1 MINWIIKGKYGR
13 LMAGEKMNK
22 KLISRRK
29 FLESVGI
36 LGAGTYLA
44 ACGKKSS
51 VSLPEP
57 QSSSVI
63 ATPLPTQV
71 IENAKTPDVGQN
83 YLAVVRGE
91 DIVEMTRRAVDAVG
105 GMQRFVKN
113 GNDVIIKP
121 NICTD
126 YYPYEYGATTNPL
139 VVATLV
145 SLAFGAG
152 AKRVRVM
159 DNPFGGSAQS
169 AYRQSAIEEAV
180 LGAGG
185 EMEVMNKN
193 KFRIMPIPD
202 GRDIKEWE
210 FYKDILDADVVI
222 DVPIAKHHGTTRLT
236 LGCKNLMGTILNRG
250 LIHANIGQRI
260 ADLTS
265 AVRPALTVVDAVR
278 TLMRNGPTG
287 GNLDDVRMT
296 NTIIASH
303 DIVAADSYAATLFG
317 LRGED
322 ISYIRAAADMG
333 LGSMNIKELKIE
345 EFSL

>member
-1 MINWIIKGKYGR
+1 MSK
-13 LMAGEKMNK
+13 K
-22 KLISRRK
+22 KLTRRE
-29 FLESVGI
+29 FLKSIGIVGTS
-36 LGAGTYLA
+36 AYVA
-44 ACGKKSS
+44 ACSRKDGAL
-51 VSLPEP
+51 LPNP
-57 QSSSVI
+57 QSDSVAFT
-63 ATPLPTQV
+63 ATPTERAVSSQV
-71 IENAKTPDVGQN
+71 ESGS

-91 DIVEMTRRAVDAVG
+91 DAVELTRRAVEAVG
-105 GMQRFVKN
+105 GMQRFVKA
-113 GNDVIIKP
+113 GDDVIVKP

-126 YYPYEYGATTNPL
+126 YYPFEYAATTNPF

-145 SLAFGAG
+145 SMALAAG

-169 AYRQSAIEEAV
+169 AYRKSGIGEAV
-180 LGAGG
+180 EAAGG

-193 KFRIMPIPD
+193 KFRKMPIED
-202 GRDIKEWE
+202 GRDIKEWV
-210 FYKDILDADVVI
+210 FYKDIRDADVVI

-236 LGCKNLMGTILNRG
+236 LGCKNMMGTILDRG

-265 AVRPALTVVDAVR
+265 AVRPALTVVDAIR

-287 GNLDDVRMT
+287 GDLNDVRLT

-303 DIVAADSYAATLFG
+303 DIVAADAYAATLFD

-333 LGSMNIKELKIE
+333 LGNMNLTEFKIE
-345 EFSL
+345 EFSV

>member
-1 MINWIIKGKYGR
+1 MSK
-13 LMAGEKMNK
+13 K
-22 KLISRRK
+22 KLTRRE
-29 FLESVGI
+29 FLKSIGIVGTS
-36 LGAGTYLA
+36 AYVA
-44 ACGKKSS
+44 ACSRKDGAL
-51 VSLPEP
+51 LPNP
-57 QSSSVI
+57 QSDSVAFT
-63 ATPLPTQV
+63 ATPTERAVSSQV
-71 IENAKTPDVGQN
+71 ESGS

-91 DIVEMTRRAVDAVG
+91 DAVELTRRAVEAVG
-105 GMQRFVKN
+105 GMQRFVKA
-113 GNDVIIKP
+113 GDDVIVKP

-126 YYPYEYGATTNPL
+126 YYPFEYAATTNPF

-145 SLAFGAG
+145 SMALAAG

-169 AYRQSAIEEAV
+169 AYRKSGIGEAV
-180 LGAGG
+180 EAAGG

-193 KFRIMPIPD
+193 KFRKMPIED
-202 GRDIKEWE
+202 GRDIKEWV
-210 FYKDILDADVVI
+210 FYKDIRDADVVI

-236 LGCKNLMGTILNRG
+236 LGCKNMMGTILDRG

-265 AVRPALTVVDAVR
+265 AVRPALTVVDAIR
-278 TLMRNGPTG
+278 TLIRNGPTG
-287 GNLDDVRMT
+287 GDLNDVRLT

-303 DIVAADSYAATLFG
+303 DIVAADAYAATLFD

-333 LGSMNIKELKIE
+333 LGNMNLTEFKIE
-345 EFSL
+345 EFSV